1 MWHFQADDRTLPIG
15 RRSGAPDLVHLRD
28 VIRVLV
34 MRDQKSRYKST
45 TMGVVWAVASPVL
58 FLLTFWLMF
67 QVILPLDVPNYASHV
82 FIGIVAWIWFQST
95 AQEAVRVI
103 TSNASLVSQPRF
115 PNEALPLAS
124 TLSNLVTLLLTCPVL
139 ALLILLDG
147 AQLGATLLA
156 LPLLLLIQFLF
167 VLATAFFV
175 AALNVS
181 FRDMQ
186 YMVPI
191 LLQLGYFTTPIF
203 YDLSL
208 LSEEGQR
215 ILWINPM
222 LHVIEG
228 YRSVLI
234 RGEWPDWAGLAYVL
248 VGSCVFL
255 ALAFRYFRRAS
266 MNFLEAL

>member
-1 MWHFQADDRTLPIG
+1 MPFRLT
-15 RRSGAPDLVHLRD
+15 SGTRDLRHLRD
-28 VIRVLV
+28 AIRVLV

-58 FLLTFWLMF
+58 FLLTFSLMF
-67 QVILPLDVPNYASHV
+67 QVILPLNVPHYSSHV
-82 FIGIVAWIWFQST
+82 FIGIVAWTWFQST

-103 TSNASLVSQPRF
+103 TSNASLVGQPRF
-115 PNEALPLAS
+115 PNEALPLVS
-124 TLSNLVTLLLTCPVL
+124 TLSNLVTLLMTCPVL
-139 ALLILLDG
+139 AVLILIDD
-147 AQLGATLLA
+147 AQMGSALLA
-156 LPLLLLIQFLF
+156 LPVLLLIQFLF

-181 FRDMQ
+181 FRDME
-186 YMVPI
+186 YIVPVV
-191 LLQLGYFTTPIF
+191 LQLGYFVTPIF
-203 YDLSL
+203 YNLSL
-208 LSEEGQR
+208 LSENGRR

-234 RGEWPDWAGLAYVL
+234 YGQWPDWAGLAYVL

-255 ALAFRYFRRAS
+255 ALAFRYFERAS
-266 MNFLEAL
+266 MNFLEAI

>member
-1 MWHFQADDRTLPIG
+1 MTRKDDCLMPD
-15 RRSGAPDLVHLRD
+15 RRIPGILNHEHLRD
-28 VIRVLV
+28 VIRILV

-45 TMGVVWAVASPVL
+45 VMGIFWAVASPVL
-58 FLLTFWLMF
+58 YLLTFSLMF
-67 QVILPLDVPNYASHV
+67 QVILPLDIPHYASHV
-82 FIGIVAWIWFQST
+82 FIGIVSWLWFQST

-103 TSNASLVSQPRF
+103 TSNGSLVGQPRF
-115 PNEALPLAS
+115 PNEALPLVS

-139 ALLILLDG
+139 ALLILIDG
-147 AQLGATLLA
+147 AQVGWSLVA
-156 LPLLLLIQFLF
+156 LPLLIMIQFLF

-186 YMVPI
+186 YIVPVV
-191 LLQLGYFTTPIF
+191 LQVGYFVTPIF

-208 LSEEGQR
+208 LSEHGRQ

-228 YRSVLI
+228 YRSILI
-234 RGEWPDWAGLAYVL
+234 DAQWPDWAGLSYVL
-248 VGSCVFL
+248 AGSCVFL
-255 ALAFRYFRRAS
+255 ALAFRYFQKAS
-266 MNFLEAL
+266 MNFLEAI